1 MSQPLHSTPITDA
14 SSLLRAGPPA
24 RPHRYSTPRSFCC
37 LAHSLS
43 HPPPCGERALYRHT
57 LSHVSCSS
65 RRSDSRRLYAGHRLA
80 NKRAPARLFPGLC
93 THPGF
98 DAISYFS
105 TLPQRFARAR
115 LPDPRLTAFTP
126 PFPQSLTTTV
136 FSLCS
141 MRRLDVSPRRA
152 TPKGHKTFIY
162 YTTLPQEG
170 LPTPN
175 PSPAFVAHVH
185 EEVRQQRGDRRSLG
199 SSAIPLD
206 QDAIRLLYRRGKPPP
221 HIQQNP
227 ALVGVVFHGL
237 EDEVPRN
244 AVEEGLDVQVDGTYS
259 EVM

>member
-65 RRSDSRRLYAGHRLA
+65 RRSDSRRLHAGHRLA
-80 NKRAPARLFPGLC
+80 NKRAPARLFPELC

-105 TLPQRFARAR
+105 TLLQRFARAR

-152 TPKGHKTFIY
+152 TPKGHKTFII
-162 YTTLPQEG
+162 YTAPHQTRSSYINL
-170 LPTPN
+170 
-175 PSPAFVAHVH
+175 SSAFVAHVNKGFGRPGG
-185 EEVRQQRGDRRSLG
+185 EPRSMSVR
-199 SSAIPLD
+199 
-206 QDAIRLLYRRGKPPP
+206 
-221 HIQQNP
+221 
-227 ALVGVVFHGL
+227 VCGVV
-237 EDEVPRN
+237 
-244 AVEEGLDVQVDGTYS
+244 A
-259 EVM
+259 

>member
-43 HPPPCGERALYRHT
+43 RPPPCGERALYRHT

-65 RRSDSRRLYAGHRLA
+65 RRSDSRRLHAGHRLA

-93 THPGF
+93 THPSF
-98 DAISYFS
+98 DVISYFS

-162 YTTLPQEG
+162 YTALLHRG
-170 LPTPN
+170 LPTLDL
-175 PSPAFVAHVH
+175 SFAFVAHVQVH
-185 EEVRQQRGDRRSLG
+185 VREQRRHRCPLG
-199 SSAIPLD
+199 
-206 QDAIRLLYRRGKPPP
+206 
-221 HIQQNP
+221 
-227 ALVGVVFHGL
+227 
-237 EDEVPRN
+237 
-244 AVEEGLDVQVDGTYS
+244 
-259 EVM
+259 